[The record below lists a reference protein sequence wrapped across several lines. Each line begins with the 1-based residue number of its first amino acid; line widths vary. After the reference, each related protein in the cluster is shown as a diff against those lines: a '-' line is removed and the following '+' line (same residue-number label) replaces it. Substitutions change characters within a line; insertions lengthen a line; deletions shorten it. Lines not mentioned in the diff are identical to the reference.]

1 MHLRRGGDDMKTLDF
16 FQFREKEA
24 CREGGM
30 GEGREAERGLLP
42 NCVELEVTVITRKL

>member
-1 MHLRRGGDDMKTLDF
+1 MLLRRGGDDMKALDF

-30 GEGREAERGLLP
+30 REGREVERGLLR
-42 NCVELEVTVITRKL
+42 NRVELEVIVITGEL